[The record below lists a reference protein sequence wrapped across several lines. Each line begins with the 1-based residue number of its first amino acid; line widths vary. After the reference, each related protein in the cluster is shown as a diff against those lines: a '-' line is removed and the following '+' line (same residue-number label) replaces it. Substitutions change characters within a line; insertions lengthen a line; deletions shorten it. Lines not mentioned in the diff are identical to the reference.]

1 MNSLIGFKIYILRRK
16 YLKKVVTLGP
26 AGTYSEIATKKL
38 LKVLNMDAKILFEP
52 SIDFCFEKF
61 NETDYLVLPLENS
74 IDGYIQRTLDL
85 LNSNEHYYINKE
97 LSIPIT
103 FSLVSNEVS
112 MDEIETVYVQFKTQ
126 NQCLNFLHQFKH
138 LKFVITDSN
147 VQSLNLHLKNPKK
160 TAAVVPTHLVSNK
173 HQLVIN
179 HIEDELTNQTR
190 FVLIEKK
197 LWEERVEKN
206 LKVLL
211 VLSPNVDRPGLLYN
225 LLGTFAKHN
234 INLSSI
240 MSRPKKDKLGT
251 YHFFLE
257 LNLQSKNLK
266 ELLSTLKNSID
277 LNIKILGVY
286 A

>member
-1 MNSLIGFKIYILRRK
+1 M
-16 YLKKVVTLGP
+16 KKVVTLGP

-61 NETDYLVLPLENS
+61 KETDYLVLPLENS

-126 NQCLNFLHQFKH
+126 NQCLNFFHQFKH

-240 MSRPKKDKLGT
+240 MSRPKKDKIGT

-266 ELLSTLKNSID
+266 ELLQTLKNSID